1 MSKQEIRKLI
11 EECNIAIMTLKGDE
25 PTKTN
30 YAIQVLA
37 KHRDTLVTLFNATEE

>member
-1 MSKQEIRKLI
+1 MTKQEVRKLI

-30 YAIQVLA
+30 YPIRVLA
-37 KHRDTLVTLFNATEE
+37 SQRDRLVTLFNVMEE